1 MPYVSRTPEGKIKA
15 IFDRPGPGAEEKIT
29 LESQELLEF
38 LSQDG
43 LKEYARHLLEQT
55 DKSVIRVLED
65 LIDVLLEKN
74 IISFNDLPAPAQ
86 EKLLN
91 RHEARDELHILDN
104 PILHHD
110 GPI

>member
-1 MPYVSRTPEGKIKA
+1 MPYVSRTPEGKIEA
-15 IFDRPGPGAEEKIT
+15 IYDQPSPGAEERMT

-43 LKEYARHLLEQT
+43 LKEYARRLLEES

-65 LIDVLLEKN
+65 LVEVLLAKN
-74 IISFNDLPAPAQ
+74 LITFTDLPAPAQ
-86 EKLLN
+86 EKLLS
-91 RHEARDELHILDN
+91 RQEARDELHVLSN
-104 PILHHD
+104 PILHKS

>member
-1 MPYVSRTPEGKIKA
+1 MPYVARTPEGKIAA
-15 IFDRPGPGAEEKIT
+15 IFDQPGPGAEEKMT

-43 LKEYARHLLEQT
+43 LKEYARRLLEES

-65 LIDVLLEKN
+65 LIGVLLAKN
-74 IISFNDLPAPAQ
+74 LITFTDLPAPAQ
-86 EKLLN
+86 EKLLS
-91 RHEARDELHILDN
+91 RQEARELQIMNN
-104 PILHHD
+104 PILHKS

>member
-1 MPYVSRTPEGKIKA
+1 MPYVSRTPEGKIAA
-15 IFDRPGPGAEEKIT
+15 IFDQPGPGAEEKMT

-43 LKEYARHLLEQT
+43 LKEYAKRLLEES

-65 LIDVLLEKN
+65 LIGVLLAKN
-74 IISFNDLPAPAQ
+74 LITFTDLPAPAQ
-86 EKLLN
+86 EKLLS
-91 RHEARDELHILDN
+91 RQEARELQIPTN
-104 PILHHD
+104 PILHKS

>member
-1 MPYVSRTPEGKIKA
+1 MPYVSRTPEGKIAA
-15 IFDRPGPGAEEKIT
+15 IFDQPGPGAEEKMT

-43 LKEYARHLLEQT
+43 LKEYARRLLEES

-65 LIDVLLEKN
+65 LIGVLLAKN
-74 IISFNDLPAPAQ
+74 LITFTDLPAPAQ
-86 EKLLN
+86 EKLLS
-91 RHEARDELHILDN
+91 RQEARELHIPTN
-104 PILHHD
+104 PILHKS

>member
-1 MPYVSRTPEGKIKA
+1 MPYVSRTPEGKIEA
-15 IFDRPGPGAEEKIT
+15 IFDQPGPSAEEKMT

-43 LKEYARHLLEQT
+43 IKDYARHLLEET

-65 LIDVLLEKN
+65 LIEVLLAKN
-74 IISFNDLPAPAQ
+74 LITFSDLPAPAQ
-86 EKLLN
+86 EKLLS
-91 RHEARDELHILDN
+91 RREARNELHILDN
-104 PILHHD
+104 PIMHNN

>member
-1 MPYVSRTPEGKIKA
+1 MPYVSRTPEGKIAA
-15 IFDRPGPGAEEKIT
+15 IFDQPGPGAEEKMT

-43 LKEYARHLLEQT
+43 LKEYARRLLEES

-65 LIDVLLEKN
+65 LIGVLLAKN
-74 IISFNDLPAPAQ
+74 LITFTDLPAPAQ
-86 EKLLN
+86 EKLLS
-91 RHEARDELHILDN
+91 RQEARELQIMNN
-104 PILHHD
+104 PILHKS